1 MRVLC
6 VLGTDMIGINQ
17 MTTLDDYRLVVLLE
31 ADLSVTPLEGV
42 VRGLVPCNVINPVG
56 LVVVPY
62 RETTP
67 ISIFTH
73 YIYKKNKNTQFY
85 SLLFLNLI
93 LALRTLFFFF
103 FTFIFLKT

>member
-67 ISIFTH
+67 ISLFTH
-73 YIYKKNKNTQFY
+73 YIYKKKKNPTI
-85 SLLFLNLI
+85 LFTPIPQLNI
-93 LALRTLFFFF
+93 GSADTFFFF
-103 FTFIFLKT
+103 